1 MFSFCHADH
10 NHLSDRELII
20 KVLENQSKIM
30 SAISDFAAKQDANN
44 AAIDSAIAGLSTDID
59 TLNAEIKTLQGSAGA
74 ITPEDQATLDR
85 LDAAGQ
91 SAADKLDALDAQTPP
106 PVPPAA

>member
-1 MFSFCHADH
+1 MFSFRHDEHHALSERALLIHLIH
-10 NHLSDRELII
+10 NQNL
-20 KVLENQSKIM
+20 IM
-30 SAISDFAAKQDANN
+30 SAISDFAAKQDAHN
-44 AAIDSAIAGLSTDID
+44 AAIDAAIAGLSTDID

-91 SAADKLDALDAQTPP
+91 AAADKLTALDALTPP
-106 PVPPAA
+106 TVPAA

>member
-10 NHLSDRELII
+10 NHLSDREIII
-20 KVLENQSKIM
+20 KILENQHHIM
-30 SAISDFAAKQDANN
+30 SAISDFAAKQDAHN
-44 AAIDSAIAGLSTDID
+44 AAIAGLSGDID
-59 TLNAEIKTLQGSAGA
+59 TLNAEIKTLQNSAGA

-85 LDAAGQ
+85 LDAVGQ
-91 SAADKLDALDAQTPP
+91 SAADKLTALDALTPP